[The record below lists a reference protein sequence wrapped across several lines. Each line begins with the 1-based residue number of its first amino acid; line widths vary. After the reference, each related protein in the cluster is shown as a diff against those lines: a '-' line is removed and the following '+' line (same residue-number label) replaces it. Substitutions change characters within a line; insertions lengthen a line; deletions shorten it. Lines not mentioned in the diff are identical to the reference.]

1 MEKIFEKVVE
11 IVSEHTGATTKQ
23 ILTGKTE
30 EYVNYRAILF
40 NALHEIGFSDTAIS
54 SHTSMTRQGI
64 NKLRNSLPY
73 RKRHNII
80 LSTTCQQISNHLA
93 TINLLSNSI

>member
-1 MEKIFEKVVE
+1 MVE
-11 IVSEHTGATTKQ
+11 IVSEHTGASTND

-30 EYVNYRAILF
+30 QCVNCRAILVSS
-40 NALHEIGFSDTAIS
+40 LYSIGFNDTSIAQYLNI
-54 SHTSMTRQGI
+54 TRQGV

-80 LSTTCQQISNHLA
+80 LSTTCQQISNYLA
-93 TINLLSNSI
+93 TEKLISNSN

>member
-11 IVSEHTGATTKQ
+11 IVSDYTGATKDE

-30 EYVNYRAILF
+30 ELVNYRAILLCS
-40 NALHEIGFSDTAIS
+40 LHDLGFSDITIS
-54 SHTSMTRQGI
+54 KYVNLTRQGV

-73 RKRHNII
+73 RKKHNLI
-80 LSTTCQQISNHLA
+80 LSTTCQRISNYLA
-93 TINLLSNSI
+93 TINLISNPN